1 VTLMVQNL
9 KEFTEDF
16 SYAVRFAERV
26 TRARVARQ
34 AAQNAFRF
42 SFLRCTYAGR
52 WVAADWNPSHPLPRK
67 LAGFRP

>member
-1 VTLMVQNL
+1 MSDAGPVVRGFVTP
-9 KEFTEDF
+9 E
-16 SYAVRFAERV
+16 FAERV
-26 TRARVARQ
+26 AAARISRQ

>member
-1 VTLMVQNL
+1 MTLMVQNL

-42 SFLRCTYAGR
+42 SFLRCT
-52 WVAADWNPSHPLPRK
+52 WLHPEQR
-67 LAGFRP
+67 